1 MTDYHHFHPSILR
14 AYDIRGVYG
23 DTLRDSDAYAIGRA
37 FGSQI
42 AELGGK
48 SIAVG
53 WDGRASSPAL
63 SMALSQGLA
72 ECGLT
77 VTQIGCG
84 PTPMLYFAV
93 HHLKA
98 DGGIMV
104 TGSHNPPD
112 YNGFKL
118 MAGKAAIFGEEI
130 QSIGRRAARADY
142 VTAHG
147 HIEQISV
154 ETAYVDRLTRDV
166 RLDDKMA
173 CGWDPGNGAV
183 AQILEPLLERIPG
196 RNLPINDIVDSTF
209 PNHHPDP
216 SDPKNL
222 EQVQRLVREKEL
234 DIGFAFDGDGDRLG
248 VIDRNGRIVWPDQL
262 LVLLARQVLGK
273 LPGRTIIADVKA
285 SQTLFDE
292 VAKAGGKPLMW
303 KTGHSLVKA
312 KMVETKAPLAGEM
325 SGHIFYADRWYGFDD
340 AIYAALRSL
349 EALAEDGRPLHE
361 IVDALPVTVATPE
374 IRIDCGDDVK
384 FEIVDAV
391 GRSLHGSPGKVI
403 DIDGVRVVGEDGW
416 WLLRASNTQP
426 ALVARCEGVD
436 AAALERLQAQ
446 LDRALS
452 EAGLG
457 SPAEPVRATA

>member
-1 MTDYHHFHPSILR
+1 MAEYHKFHPSILR

-23 DTLRDSDAYAIGRA
+23 ETLKDSDAYAIGRA

-48 SIAVG
+48 SVAVG

-63 SMALSQGLA
+63 SAALSSGLA

-77 VTQIGCG
+77 VRQVGCG
-84 PTPMLYFAV
+84 PTPMLYYAV
-93 HHLKA
+93 HHLKT

-112 YNGFKL
+112 YNGFKM
-118 MAGKAAIFGEEI
+118 MAGKSAIFGEEI
-130 QSIGRRAARADY
+130 QAIGRRAARADY
-142 VTAHG
+142 VTARG
-147 HIEQISV
+147 HIEVAEIQA
-154 ETAYVDRLTRDV
+154 AYVDRLTRDI
-166 RLDDKMA
+166 RLDDTMS

-183 AQILEPLLERIPG
+183 AEVLEALLEAIPG
-196 RNLPINDIVDSTF
+196 RNLAINDTVDSTF

-222 EQVQRLVREKEL
+222 EQIQRLVGEREL

-248 VIDRNGRIVWPDQL
+248 VIDRNGRIIWPDQL
-262 LVLLARQVLGK
+262 LVLLARQVLNK

-292 VAKAGGKPLMW
+292 VSRAGGSPLMW

-312 KMVETKAPLAGEM
+312 KMQETKSPLAGEM

-340 AIYAALRSL
+340 AIYAGLRTL
-349 EALAEDGRPLHE
+349 EALAEDGRPLHD
-361 IVDALPVTVATPE
+361 IVDELPVTVATPE
-374 IRIDCGDDVK
+374 IRIECADEVK
-384 FEIVDAV
+384 FDVVEAV
-391 GRSLHGSPGKVI
+391 GKGLQDGAGKVI

-436 AAALERLQAQ
+436 AAALARLQDQ
-446 LDRALS
+446 LNEALS
-452 EAGLG
+452 KSGLTRE
-457 SPAEPVRATA
+457 AEPLRASA

>member
-1 MTDYHHFHPSILR
+1 MTDYHTFHPSILR

-23 DTLRDSDAYAIGRA
+23 ETLKDVDAYAIGRA

-42 AELGGK
+42 AERGGK

-53 WDGRASSPAL
+53 WDGRSSSPAL
-63 SMALSQGLA
+63 SGALSGGLA

-77 VTQIGCG
+77 VRQIGCG
-84 PTPMLYFAV
+84 PTPMLYYAI
-93 HHLKA
+93 HHLKT

-112 YNGFKL
+112 YNGFK
-118 MAGKAAIFGEEI
+118 MVAGKAAIFGEEI
-130 QSIGRRAARADY
+130 QAIGRRAMRGDY
-142 VTAHG
+142 VSARG
-147 HIEQISV
+147 RIDRDDICS
-154 ETAYVDRLTRDV
+154 AYVERLTRDI
-166 RLDDKMA
+166 RLDDTLS

-183 AQILEPLLERIPG
+183 AEILEALLEAIPG
-196 RNLPINDIVDSTF
+196 RNLAINDTVDSSF

-216 SDPKNL
+216 SEPKNL
-222 EQVQRLVREKEL
+222 EQIQRLVGDRGL

-292 VAKAGGKPLMW
+292 VSRAGGKALMW

-312 KMVETKAPLAGEM
+312 KMQETNSPLAGEM

-340 AIYAALRSL
+340 AIYAGLRTL
-349 EALAEDGRPLHE
+349 EALAEDGRALHE
-361 IVDALPVTVATPE
+361 IVDELPVTVATPE
-374 IRIDCGDDVK
+374 IRIDCPDEAKFDV
-384 FEIVDAV
+384 VGSV
-391 GRSLHGSPGKVI
+391 GRGLQKGVGRVI
-403 DIDGVRVVGEDGW
+403 DIDGVRVVSDDGW

-436 AAALERLQAQ
+436 ADALARLQDQ
-446 LDRALS
+446 LNDALARS
-452 EAGLG
+452 GL
-457 SPAEPVRATA
+457 SQEVEPVRESA